1 MFAGSPIEGVRF
13 VLEDGKAHPIDSNE
27 IAFRLAA
34 ANGFRQAFEKAGPQV
49 LEPVMA
55 VEVKTPSEFQTSVMA
70 LLNKRRGAIKESA
83 ILEGD
88 EMMVLAD
95 VPLAQMFGFSTDL
108 RSGSMG
114 KADYS
119 MDFARMDPVDR
130 GRVKELQ
137 DAYAAHRLTEQS
149 K

>member
-1 MFAGSPIEGVRF
+1 M
-13 VLEDGKAHPIDSNE
+13 EDGKAHPIDSNE

-95 VPLAQMFGFSTDL
+95 VPLAQMYGFSTDL

-114 KADYS
+114 KAD
-119 MDFARMDPVDR
+119 
-130 GRVKELQ
+130 
-137 DAYAAHRLTEQS
+137 
-149 K
+149 